1 MIARKIL
8 KKTYEEANNR
18 RKQNHMFE
26 SNPKRFYRK
35 LGKQKWNVS
44 TPPEN
49 EKLEKFWKG
58 IFEYQKE
65 HNKEAEW
72 IPQLVHT

>member
-1 MIARKIL
+1 
-8 KKTYEEANNR
+8 
-18 RKQNHMFE
+18 MFE

-35 LGKQKWNVS
+35 LGKQKRNVS

-49 EKLEKFWKG
+49 EKREKFWKG

-72 IPQLVHT
+72 IPQLVQT

>member
-1 MIARKIL
+1 
-8 KKTYEEANNR
+8 
-18 RKQNHMFE
+18 MFE

-35 LGKQKWNVS
+35 LGKQKRNVS

-72 IPQLVHT
+72 IPQLVQT